1 MDRNRQHEHE
11 GVFRKTQKI
20 TLRGGSQRRTGGSL
34 RKISGAELR
43 SAPDPLAR
51 NNQLEHELGGMF
63 DVTHGAGLA
72 AVWPSWAR
80 YVYKECLPRFV
91 RYARNVMG
99 VTLDGSE
106 EEVAEA
112 GICAMEDFYHR
123 IGMPVNLNEL
133 GIYPTDDQIE
143 IMAKQCMAASG
154 EDTGSAKKLNGED
167 AVCIYKNARV

>member
-1 MDRNRQHEHE
+1 MTH
-11 GVFRKTQKI
+11 K
-20 TLRGGSQRRTGGSL
+20 
-34 RKISGAELR
+34 
-43 SAPDPLAR
+43 
-51 NNQLEHELGGMF
+51 LEHELGGMF

>member
-1 MDRNRQHEHE
+1 
-11 GVFRKTQKI
+11 
-20 TLRGGSQRRTGGSL
+20 
-34 RKISGAELR
+34 
-43 SAPDPLAR
+43 
-51 NNQLEHELGGMF
+51 
-63 DVTHGAGLA
+63 
-72 AVWPSWAR
+72 
-80 YVYKECLPRFV
+80 
-91 RYARNVMG
+91 MG